1 MILKT
6 VIVAAMAVLLAVR
19 MMRQRS
25 FRVGRLWVQPAVVLI
40 LVGFGLYG
48 TSVTTLSVAAITGG
62 IVIGAALGIWRADTA
77 LDHVDVEGRRI
88 MTKPNLVFALVFAAT
103 FALKAVVRHGPGAS
117 FQEATDFVMCL
128 TAASICA
135 QRLWFYR
142 MFRRAEAGYSGGPT
156 NSVT

>member
-1 MILKT
+1 
-6 VIVAAMAVLLAVR
+6 

-25 FRVGRLWVQPAVVLI
+25 FHVSRLWIMPTAVLI

-48 TSVTTLSVAAITGG
+48 TSVSTLSVGAIAGG
-62 IVIGAALGIWRADTA
+62 IVAGAALGIWRADAA
-77 LDHVDVEGRRI
+77 LDHVDVEARTI

-103 FALKAVVRHGPGAS
+103 FAFKVFVRHGPAAS

-142 MFRRAEAGYSGGPT
+142 MYRRAEAAG
-156 NSVT
+156 